1 MVVVKDEIRSQIVSV
16 ASKIF
21 SRYGFKKT
29 TMEEIALASRKG
41 KSSIYYYF
49 KSKEEIFNA
58 VVEKEAEEL
67 REELVT
73 TLNAY
78 NTPMEKLKAYVLFRL
93 HNIRTMANFH
103 AALKHEYFSQ
113 MDFIM
118 KIRKQF
124 DRDELTLVRNILDS
138 GIREGAFLI
147 NDPEIGAIAISTM
160 MKGLEVP
167 LFLNKERKEEREKL
181 LDDLIKVIFYG
192 LIKR

>member
-1 MVVVKDEIRSQIVSV
+1 MVVVKDEVRAQIVSI

-29 TMEEIALASRKG
+29 TMEEIAVASRKG

-49 KSKEEIFNA
+49 KSKEDIFNA

-67 REELVT
+67 GEEMIQ
-73 TLNAY
+73 TLNAC
-78 NTPMEKLKAYVLFRL
+78 TSPMEKLKAYVLFRL
-93 HNIRTMANFH
+93 HNVRTMANFH
-103 AALKHEYFSQ
+103 SALKQEYFSQ
-113 MDFIM
+113 MDFII

-124 DRDELTLVRNILDS
+124 DKDELMIVRGILES
-138 GIREGAFLI
+138 GIREGAFMI

-167 LFLNKERKEEREKL
+167 LFLNKDKKEDREKL
-181 LDDLIKVIFYG
+181 VEDLIKVIFYG